1 MTERPPALKVR
12 HSPTGAVSKE
22 LACAAGLRQHGR
34 RTSDAAWTSQE
45 GAGAG
50 AGTWVAG
57 APCALPRALQQISA
71 NANTDMTLAAE
82 NLRLLA
88 PSGTE
93 GVGKSQDSE
102 SDVTEVA
109 GREETEPEK
118 ADSNFYPT
126 PLGDPKPEAAKPC
139 FTPSNSLD
147 NRESQVGS
155 ESK

>member
-1 MTERPPALKVR
+1 MTERPPAIKVR

-71 NANTDMTLAAE
+71 NASTDMTLAAE
-82 NLRLLA
+82 NLRLRASTSLRAEPADPTELA
-88 PSGTE
+88 EPSY
-93 GVGKSQDSE
+93 DS
-102 SDVTEVA
+102 DRA
-109 GREETEPEK
+109 ETEPEK
-118 ADSNFYPT
+118 ADSSFEPT